1 MILEISTT
9 VKLSLNQFLLQTIL
23 SFCTFMYCKFGRQLK
38 NKVMQKSQSLFN
50 YLILLPLV
58 IFNACGQATKKTETT
73 VKKSAMENIINK
85 PENPYYSNTNTT
97 QLHLSDAEWKK
108 VLSPDLY
115 AVARH
120 ADTERAFTGS
130 MWNSETKGTYYCAA
144 CGLRLF
150 KSNQKFTSSCGWP
163 SFFEQDNKNS
173 IVFKEDTSY
182 GMKRTEALCGR
193 CGSHLGHLFDDGP
206 APTGK
211 RYCMNAISLDFVP
224 DKIAENSKLNTETIV
239 LGGGCYW
246 CVEAVYENLEGVQK
260 VVSGFSGGTVQNP
273 SYEEVCTGTT
283 GHAEVVE
290 ITYDKTKTNLD
301 EIFKVFFTVHDPTTL
316 NRQGADVGTQ
326 YRSVLFYKNEEQKKE
341 AESIINELNTNKV
354 YSSKIVTT
362 VEPFKAFYAAEDYH
376 QNYYNNNKEKS
387 YCKMVIQPKI
397 EKFEKIF
404 KDRLKKK

>member
-1 MILEISTT
+1 MNAMRNS
-9 VKLSLNQFLLQTIL
+9 K
-23 SFCTFMYCKFGRQLK
+23 
-38 NKVMQKSQSLFN
+38 SLFN
-50 YLILLPLV
+50 LLVMLPLFV
-58 IFNACGQATKKTETT
+58 LNACGQSSNKQNTTTKTI
-73 VKKSAMENIINK
+73 AMENVISK
-85 PENPYYSNTNTT
+85 PENPYYSNTDTKKLNV
-97 QLHLSDAEWKK
+97 SDAEWKK

-115 AVARH
+115 AVARE
-120 ADTERAFTGS
+120 ADTERAFTGT

-144 CGLRLF
+144 CGYKLF

-163 SFFEQDNKNS
+163 SFFEQDNKES
-173 IVFKEDTSY
+173 ITFKEDNSF
-182 GMKRTEALCGR
+182 GMKRVEANCGR
-193 CGSHLGHLFDDGP
+193 CNSHLGHLFDDGP
-206 APTGK
+206 EPTGK

-224 DKIAENSKLNTETIV
+224 DGVIPNKSQGNLETIV

-246 CVEAVYENLEGVQK
+246 CVEAVYENLEGVTK
-260 VVSGFSGGTVQNP
+260 VVSGFSGGTVENP

-283 GHAEVVE
+283 GAAEVVE

-326 YRSVLFYKNEEQKKE
+326 YRSAIFYKNDEQKKA

-362 VEPFKAFYAAEDYH
+362 LEAFKKFYPAEDYH
-376 QNYYNNNKEKS
+376 QNYYENNKEQG
-387 YCKMVIQPKI
+387 YCRMVIQPKL
-397 EKFEKIF
+397 EKFEKVF